1 MNTILTITKKELKSF
16 FNSPIAYI
24 FLCIFLISSSFL
36 FFWDFFLRGQ
46 ASMRGFFAW
55 LPVLF
60 LFLVPAISM
69 KMWSEEKKMGTIEL
83 LMTMPV
89 KDMDVVLGKFFAC
102 FIFLSIAIFLTFPII
117 ITVDYLGEPDFGP
130 IIGGYIGTLLMGAAY
145 LAIGLFLSSVTKNQI
160 IAFIVGL
167 AICFTFFIIGQPWI
181 THLVPRTIA
190 PFLNYV
196 GIGSHFENI
205 GRGVVDSRDIIYYFS
220 VIVIFLYLNKLSI
233 ESRHWN

>member
-1 MNTILTITKKELKSF
+1 MNTILTIAKKELKSF

-24 FLCIFLISSSFL
+24 FLCVFLISSSFL
-36 FFWDFFLRGQ
+36 FFWDFFLRNQ

-55 LPVLF
+55 LPILF
-60 LFLVPAISM
+60 LFIIPAISM

-89 KDMDVVLGKFFAC
+89 KDSHVVLGKFLAC
-102 FIFLSIAIFLTFPII
+102 FTFLAIAVFLTFPIVL
-117 ITVDYLGEPDFGP
+117 TVNYLGAPDYGP

-145 LAIGLFLSSVTKNQI
+145 LAIGLFLSSITKNQI
-160 IAFIVGL
+160 IAFIVSL
-167 AICFTFFIIGQPWI
+167 AICFTLFIIGQPWI

-190 PFLNYV
+190 PLFNYI
-196 GIGSHFENI
+196 GIGTHFENI

-220 VIVIFLYLNKLSI
+220 IIIGFLYLNKLSV
-233 ESRHWN
+233 ENRHWN